1 MDVIDEAFFPQQ
13 SQFFKD
19 TIQQLVKILGSIQGN
34 DIFFSLLRNAEDRS
48 RDLEDTPAWASCLVT
63 AISYI
68 MQPFPQS

>member
-13 SQFFKD
+13 PQFFKD

-48 RDLEDTPAWASCLVT
+48 RDLEDTPA
-63 AISYI
+63 
-68 MQPFPQS
+68 